1 MKTLTLTIITLLISG
16 LVYAG
21 NPKYEKAMQN
31 ALGQL
36 QQCKN
41 TEDFSLAANT
51 FYRIANV
58 EKSEWLPLYYYAY
71 SYIIMSFI
79 ENDDM
84 VKKDEYLDV
93 AETTLDQLMESHPRE
108 SELFALQGFM
118 YTARLVVDPA
128 SRGQK
133 YMQLSGQ
140 SIGQALA
147 INETN
152 PRALY
157 IQLSNETGMARFFG
171 NDITPYCERISL
183 LLNNWEV
190 YNKAPEFYPTWG
202 KREVVGMAEDCVD

>member
-1 MKTLTLTIITLLISG
+1 MKTLTLTIITMLISG
-16 LVYAG
+16 LVSAG

-31 ALGQL
+31 ALEQL
-36 QQCKN
+36 EQCKN
-41 TEDFSLAANT
+41 TEDFNLAANT

-71 SYIIMSFI
+71 SHIIMSFI
-79 ENDDM
+79 ENKDM

-93 AETTLDQLMESHPRE
+93 AESAINTLMESHPQE
-108 SELFALQGFM
+108 SELYALQGFM

-171 NDITPYCERISL
+171 NDIAPYCERINL

-190 YNKAPEFYPTWG
+190 YNDSQEFYPTWG
-202 KREVVGMAEDCVD
+202 KREVLGMAKDCD